1 MYEDMPKDM
10 TEVCMVGKTRRA
22 ARAVT
27 RRYNRL
33 LEPFGLKTTQAS
45 LIFVIRWS
53 QHASISDMAVQLGIE
68 RSALTRNLK
77 ILRDM
82 GLVTRNS
89 EGRGKAQRPELT
101 EEGLKMLK
109 TVIPLWQKAQDDLRE
124 ELGEDSWN
132 EIQRSLSRMGKVG

>member
-53 QHASISDMAVQLGIE
+53 QHDSISEMAAQLGIE

-109 TVIPLWQKAQDDLRE
+109 TVIPLWQKAQNDLKE